1 MYECK
6 TYCDRLKISLQSS
19 QLSLNVIARESYTQT
34 IQEMLILTLIFISYT
49 IYVNFPNV
57 HPKN

>member
-6 TYCDRLKISLQSS
+6 SYCDTLKISLQSS
-19 QLSLNVIARESYTQT
+19 QLSVNVIDRESYTQT
-34 IQEMLILTLIFISYT
+34 IQEMLILTLFIISHT

-57 HPKN
+57 HTKN